1 MRLRCCVVK
10 IEASGNGAPPFL
22 HHPIG
27 NGKNTVKN
35 KILSFYLLLI
45 LAVNHATAQANE
57 KVSKILF
64 YPRGGHAR
72 SLNFEDLKPDVS
84 YSFVHPHLVMDPEKK
99 RHNYGGVDLEK
110 LLRLKFG
117 NVSPEDTITFIS
129 ADTYV
134 ASLSFSDLTTAKA
147 LLSLQMDGKIA
158 TWKQGVPGLMFP
170 PTSAK
175 MAYQTDQTWW
185 AWWVS
190 AVVQGEPKVNLRWN
204 EGVLDLST
212 CHNKHTR
219 IVPYPRGRRTYQG
232 WKDKKAEITYCSLQK
247 LTLGKRIKSIENMIG
262 KKQTISEKSMDLVL
276 VHAVNGSPIP
286 ISMGG
291 PYQVCKSIDAEE
303 CIYFVSKLEGEDVKT
318 K

>member
-1 MRLRCCVVK
+1 MKNNIYLC
-10 IEASGNGAPPFL
+10 FL
-22 HHPIG
+22 
-27 NGKNTVKN
+27 TQ
-35 KILSFYLLLI
+35 ILI
-45 LAVNHATAQANE
+45 INNAKANE
-57 KVSKILF
+57 KVSKISF
-64 YPRGGHAR
+64 YPKN
-72 SLNFEDLKPDVS
+72 SSVLSVPLSELKAGVKYD
-84 YSFVHPHLVMDPEKK
+84 FVHPDKVIDPGKK
-99 RHNYGGVDLEK
+99 LHSYGGIDLEN
-110 LLRLKFG
+110 LLRLKLG
-117 NVSPEDTITFIS
+117 SVSPVDTITFIS

-134 ASLSFSDLTTAKA
+134 ASFSFSDLSEAKA
-147 LLSLQMDGKIA
+147 FLSLEVDGKSA
-158 TWKQGVPGLMFP
+158 SWKQGVPGLMFP
-170 PTSAK
+170 SIPNALDYKS
-175 MAYQTDQTWW
+175 DPSWW

-276 VHAVNGSPIP
+276 AHAVNGSPIP